1 MYTYDMRRRPMKS
14 ASLSFFLEFG
24 NLTNTR
30 IVNLRYKMRQKE
42 MNATHCSIKVKRRR
56 LTPTSSPRVSNKN
69 PRAKSTFIELILSAG
84 CLATWWAISC
94 PSTVANPSSLALTGK
109 IPVKTKIFPPGRTKA
124 FLVFLSSMT
133 YTC

>member
-56 LTPTSSPRVSNKN
+56 LTPTSSPRVSNKS

-84 CLATWWAISC
+84 CLAT
-94 PSTVANPSSLALTGK
+94 
-109 IPVKTKIFPPGRTKA
+109 
-124 FLVFLSSMT
+124 
-133 YTC
+133 